1 MATATATVKTIRR
14 DIPFTWEGMDRKGNR
29 VKGRSLAPDEAALR
43 ADLRRQG
50 IAPSRVRKQSSA
62 LRSGGRVRPEDIAV
76 FSRQLATMLTAGIP
90 LVQAFEIV
98 GNGHDKPAMQKL

>member
-14 DIPFTWEGMDRKGNR
+14 DVPFTWDGMDRKGNR

-50 IAPSRVRKQSSA
+50 IAPSRIRKQASPRGISDA
-62 LRSGGRVRPEDIAV
+62 ARPTHAAGGRLNLLGDCGHCVAGVRAREFTI
-76 FSRQLATMLTAGIP
+76 SSSS
-90 LVQAFEIV
+90 
-98 GNGHDKPAMQKL
+98 